1 MIFFQQSFRSSNK
14 DLKETFH
21 RFKVMDLD
29 RNRYIEL
36 NEALA
41 FFNST
46 LEVNEQWFLNMD
58 INNDGKISPQEFDD
72 DLAYME
78 RFDEV

>member
-1 MIFFQQSFRSSNK
+1 
-14 DLKETFH
+14 
-21 RFKVMDLD
+21 MDLD

-46 LEVNEQWFLNMD
+46 LEVNEQWFFKVD